1 MTKAKKGLRC
11 QVCTGCGLC
20 PGVGSTGQALNRV
33 HVLTDEFQNTQT
45 KQTSCAPPDTFLA
58 AIDIGTTTVAMLLYD
73 GVGKVLDRYV
83 TVNPQTEYG
92 ADVLS
97 RITAAN
103 KGAADRMQ
111 SLIRDVTEKGLVRFR
126 EKLPAGASLFA
137 VVAANTTMSHLFMGW
152 DVNGLGQ
159 APFTVS
165 HRETARTMI
174 AGVPCLLFP
183 PVSAFV
189 GGDITAGIYALD
201 LVQKEE
207 ITLLVDLGTNGEIVL
222 GNCRKCLACATAAGP
237 AFEGGASKGIW
248 GADMVSF
255 LAALRRENLLDETG
269 LLAEPW
275 FETGIRVGNVRVTK
289 EAVRA
294 VQMAKAAIAAGI
306 DILLERYGITADRVD
321 RVILAGGFGYYL
333 NPSDAAEIGL
343 IPGKLAKKAFAGGNT
358 ALAGARKAG
367 RQMTVPDSACAQGQA
382 SCASPCEEEGQ
393 EAFAACAQALE
404 RIAATVECINLA
416 EDTQFND
423 CYLKHFSLTHT

>member
-1 MTKAKKGLRC
+1 MTKTKKGLRC

-20 PGVGSTGQALNRV
+20 PGVGGTGQALNRV

-45 KQTSCAPPDTFLA
+45 SCAPSDTFLA

-73 GVGKVLDRYV
+73 GAGKVLDRYV

-97 RITAAN
+97 RITAAK
-103 KGAADRMQ
+103 KGAAARLQ
-111 SLIRDVTEKGLVRFR
+111 CLIRDVTERGLVRFR
-126 EKLPAGASLFA
+126 KKLPNEAKLRA
-137 VVAANTTMSHLFMGW
+137 VIAANTTMTYLFMGW
-152 DVNGLGQ
+152 DVSELGQ

-165 HRETARTMI
+165 HRETAETMI

-201 LVQKEE
+201 LLQKEE

-306 DILLERYGITADRVD
+306 DILLKRYGITADRVD
-321 RVILAGGFGYYL
+321 RVILAGGFGYFL
-333 NPSDAAEIGL
+333 NPADAAEIGL
-343 IPGKLAKKAFAGGNT
+343 IPGKLARKAFAGGNT

-367 RQMTVPDSACAQGQA
+367 RQMIRQDSASAERQVSDA
-382 SCASPCEEEGQ
+382 SLRQTEVQ

-404 RIAATVECINLA
+404 RISATVDCINLA